1 MIETKKDDM
10 ITRKTIPMILGC
22 LLLMLAIVS
31 CGKGDGSSTE
41 NDTVAFKIKK
51 VSDTSSFKRSNGEMC
66 RLHVDAEFSIP
77 EKINGKAAS
86 SKFVKLFAST
96 VLEGGDSLDLENAV
110 KQIVATRL
118 SVNVSDVADASEE
131 ECGNA
136 TSKVDIQVKVYP
148 VYNRNGVL
156 SMCFEEVVKKDGVP
170 SVAHTY
176 YNYDVEKCSVLDNGE
191 FVESSIDELA
201 QLLRNKLMEQNK
213 VTTPEELNSIGYFD
227 IENLNVSSNFYFI
240 EDGVVWSYKPQE
252 LTVDANVEPTI
263 SVPFAELVQFV
274 KEESA
279 INNLM

>member
-1 MIETKKDDM
+1 M

-77 EKINGKAAS
+77 EKIKGKAAS
-86 SKFVKLFAST
+86 EKFVKLFAST
-96 VLEGGDSLDLENAV
+96 VLEGGDSLDLEAAV
-110 KQIVATRL
+110 KQIVSTRL

-131 ECGNA
+131 EDGNA
-136 TSKVDIQVKVYP
+136 TSRVDIQVKVYP

>member
-10 ITRKTIPMILGC
+10 ITRKTIPMILCC

-77 EKINGKAAS
+77 EKIKGKAAS
-86 SKFVKLFAST
+86 AKFVKLFAST
-96 VLEGGDSLDLENAV
+96 VLEGGDSLDLEAAV
-110 KQIVATRL
+110 KQIMSTRL

-170 SVAHTY
+170 SLAHTY
-176 YNYDVEKCSVLDNGE
+176 FNYDVEKCSVLDNGE

-227 IENLNVSSNFYFI
+227 IENLNVSSNFYFT

-263 SVPFAELVQFV
+263 MVPFAELVQFV